1 VSLSAE
7 CAACRGVVPS
17 EAVRCARCAGREGRP
32 EKPSD
37 AVRGVTPAA
46 LRALV
51 AEMRAGGVG
60 VLTIGDVTVDLTR
73 APASAP
79 VLATLPAPAGD
90 DDERSPEDVL
100 YRAGAG
106 KRQRLPFGGRS

>member
-1 VSLSAE
+1 MGLTDDGLRRRCDLAVEAGAPGGDPALRLTPDHLSA
-7 CAACRGVVPS
+7 
-17 EAVRCARCAGREGRP
+17 
-32 EKPSD
+32 
-37 AVRGVTPAA
+37 
-46 LRALV
+46 LV
-51 AEMRAGGVG
+51 GAMRAGGVG
-60 VLTIGDVTVDLTR
+60 VLRVGSLEIDLTR

-79 VLATLPAPAGD
+79 VAVPAPAGD

>member
-1 VSLSAE
+1 MSLSAE
-7 CAACRGVVPS
+7 CAGLER
-17 EAVRCARCAGREGRP
+17 RP
-32 EKPSD
+32 EKAAD

-60 VLTIGDVTVDLTR
+60 VLTVGDVTVDLTR

-79 VLATLPAPAGD
+79 ATIPAPAADD
-90 DDERSPEDVL
+90 DDEERTPEDVL

-106 KRQRLPFGGRS
+106 KRQRLPFGGRT